1 MSSPVRLLLVSIL
14 GGLLVIGTAHAC
26 PPAMVIVT
34 GGQARLGGGFKH
46 YTPVYQRLQ
55 CGETADLLI
64 EEQSRRLIRR
74 SGSIRVSYD
83 GMALTLQIG
92 LRPYTLPVIPDRSL
106 EVSLD
111 NDKDFRRGAMLRAF
125 QTPPGAYP
133 FGISRE

>member
-1 MSSPVRLLLVSIL
+1 MRSPVRLLLVSML
-14 GGLLVIGTAHAC
+14 GGFLVTGQAQAC
-26 PPAMVIVT
+26 PQAMVIVT

-46 YTPVYQRLQ
+46 YMPVYQRLQ

-64 EEQSRRLIRR
+64 EEQSSRLIRR

-83 GMALTLQIG
+83 GMALTVQIG
-92 LRPYTLPVIPDRSL
+92 LRPYTLPVIPDRPV

-111 NDKDFRRGAMLRAF
+111 NDKDFRRGAMLQAM
-125 QTPPGAYP
+125 QIPAGAYR